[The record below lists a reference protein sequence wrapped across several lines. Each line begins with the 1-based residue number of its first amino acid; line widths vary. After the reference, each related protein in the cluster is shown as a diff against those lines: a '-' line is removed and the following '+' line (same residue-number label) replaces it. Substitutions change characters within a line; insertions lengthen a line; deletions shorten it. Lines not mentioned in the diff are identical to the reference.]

1 MLDNKTDFTVF
12 ERDASILSFG
22 AFSHFGLISLG
33 GSGCVLKVI
42 NIVERRTKGVNLSP
56 DLFDFAENGSSSGG
70 PDSGPSGPV
79 SAPLAHRMRPRSL
92 DDFSG
97 QERVLGP
104 GKPLRQWIVTDR
116 VPSLVLWGP
125 PGCGKTT
132 LAQIIAQQTQ
142 SDFESLSA
150 VHSGVKDIKEAVERA
165 KQSWRMSRRKTILFV
180 DEIHRFN
187 KSQQDALLPHV
198 ENGTVTL
205 IGATTENPS
214 FELNTALLSRTRVIR
229 LERLDQEA
237 LGRVIERALADP
249 ERGLG
254 GFLRLTP
261 EAIEWLAST
270 SEGDARRA
278 LTALESVALFA
289 GQSDAALD
297 VPAVQAALE
306 SALERQPIPY
316 DKSGEEHYSVISAFI
331 KSIRDSD
338 PHGGLYYLA
347 RMLEGGEDPIFIA
360 RRLVILASEDVGNA
374 DPRGLQIAIAAKEA
388 VEFIGMPE
396 GRIALAQAVTYLAL
410 APKSNAS
417 YLGIEE
423 AIAEVHASGALPVP
437 MHLRNAVTSLMKREG
452 YGKSYNYAHDA
463 PEQRAKQ
470 THLPRE
476 LLGRKFYEPKDIGYE
491 RQLKEK
497 LERLNPDFEG
507 KSGA

>member
-1 MLDNKTDFTVF
+1 M
-12 ERDASILSFG
+12 
-22 AFSHFGLISLG
+22 
-33 GSGCVLKVI
+33 
-42 NIVERRTKGVNLSP
+42 SP
-56 DLFDFAENGSSSGG
+56 DLFDFAENNSESASGSSSSEGG
-70 PDSGPSGPV
+70 PNR
-79 SAPLAHRMRPRSL
+79 APLAHRMRPRTL
-92 DDFSG
+92 DDFVG

-104 GKPLRQWIVTDR
+104 GKPLRQWIATDR

-132 LAQIIAQQTQ
+132 LSQIIAQQTL

-150 VHSGVKDIKEAVERA
+150 VLSGVKDIKEAVERA
-165 KQSWRMSRRKTILFV
+165 KQTWRMSKRKTILFV

-229 LERLDQEA
+229 LERLGDEA
-237 LGRVIERALADP
+237 LERVIERALQDT

-254 GFLRLTP
+254 GFLKIEP
-261 EAIEWLAST
+261 EGIAWLAAT

-289 GQSDAALD
+289 GGGDRALS
-297 VPAVQAALE
+297 VLEVQAALE

-338 PHGGLYYLA
+338 PHAGLYYLA
-347 RMLEGGEDPIFIA
+347 RMIEGGEDPIFIA

-396 GRIALAQAVTYLAL
+396 GRIPLAQAVTYLSM

-417 YLGIEE
+417 YNGINE
-423 AIAEVHASGALPVP
+423 ALTEVRATGALPVP
-437 MHLRNAVTSLMKREG
+437 MHLRNAVTGLMKREG
-452 YGKSYNYAHDA
+452 YGKDYKYAHSDSQ
-463 PEQRAKQ
+463 QRAKQ
-470 THLPRE
+470 THLPIG
-476 LLGRKFYEPKDIGYE
+476 LVGRRFYEPKEIGF
-491 RQLKEK
+491 EK
-497 LERLNPDFEG
+497 QIKDKLDLLNPDFEG
-507 KSGA
+507 KGQ